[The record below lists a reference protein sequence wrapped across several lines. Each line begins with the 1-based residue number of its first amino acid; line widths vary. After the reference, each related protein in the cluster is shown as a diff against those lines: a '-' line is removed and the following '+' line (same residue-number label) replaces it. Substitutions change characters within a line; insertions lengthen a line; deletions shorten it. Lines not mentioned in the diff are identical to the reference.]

1 MRPRFRTPI
10 SWRTAALVGL
20 FGATAALWSAEVQR
34 HGFAFEAW
42 VRETFFDGYQP
53 TRYTQRWD
61 IPAAANRT
69 HGGVPV
75 NPKATKHGTPVD
87 LGDALRQFDINEP
100 FILVIGYWQPADGG
114 GRRLVK
120 AVAPRIEPAV
130 WRSLWEPITRADL
143 ERLVAVI
150 RDPTLTPAEAR
161 AAAQRIKRAPP
172 FSQAIMQV
180 NPKIDT
186 KTQRRLQ
193 CSLRFA
199 DVFTHLAPGLSPA
212 PEPSP
217 ALWGVALPDGFEPA
231 PLATR

>member
-1 MRPRFRTPI
+1 MG
-10 SWRTAALVGL
+10 WRAALLFGL
-20 FGATAALWSAEVQR
+20 FGIATSLWSAEVQR
-34 HGFAFEAW
+34 HGFVFEAW
-42 VRETFFDGYQP
+42 VRETFFDGYRP
-53 TRYTQRWD
+53 ARYTQQWD
-61 IPAAANRT
+61 IPAAANRA

-100 FILVIGYWQPADGG
+100 FLLVIGYWQPDNG
-114 GRRLVK
+114 GRHFVK
-120 AVAPRIEPAV
+120 TIAPRVEPDV
-130 WRSLWEPITRADL
+130 WRKLWEPITRADL

-150 RDPTLTPAEAR
+150 RDPTLTPAQAR
-161 AAAQRIKRAPP
+161 LAALRIKRAPP

-180 NPKIDT
+180 NPKIDS

-199 DVFTHLAPGLSPA
+199 DVFAYLAPDVTAA
-212 PEPSP
+212 PERTPQ
-217 ALWGVALPDGFEPA
+217 LWGVEVPDCFEPA